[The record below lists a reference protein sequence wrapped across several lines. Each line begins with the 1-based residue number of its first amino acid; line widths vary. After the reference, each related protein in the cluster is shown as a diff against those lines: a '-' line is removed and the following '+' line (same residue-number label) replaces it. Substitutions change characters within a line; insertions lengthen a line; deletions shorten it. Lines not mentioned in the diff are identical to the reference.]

1 MARVIKRYE
10 NRKLYDVEAKRYVR
24 LSELIELIRAG
35 EEIQVIDNVNGAD
48 ITVAT
53 LAKAISEGS
62 EPSYLPSRVLHEI
75 LRAGGN
81 VVTSGVN
88 QIEQVVNR
96 VVQRSLERAGSPREI
111 HKELA
116 ELRGRLSKLEALV
129 GELENSESGS
139 EESHGRNDDGRRE
152 RGHE

>member
-1 MARVIKRYE
+1 MARVIKKYE

-24 LSELIELIRAG
+24 LSELVELIRAG
-35 EEIQVIDNVNGAD
+35 EEIQVIDNASGAD

-88 QIEQVVNR
+88 QIEQAVNR
-96 VVQRSLERAGSPREI
+96 VVQRSVERAGSSRAI
-111 HKELA
+111 RNELT
-116 ELRGRLSKLEALV
+116 ELRERLSKLEAFV
-129 GELENSESGS
+129 ADLES
-139 EESHGRNDDGRRE
+139 EESDGRNDDGRRE